1 MAGLSS
7 RQIGKFI
14 SKYGVYLFIA
24 YGFQKCYSNYSNA
37 EHTYKVQYSRFDHE
51 RKTTLEKLRNHID
64 AHSEP
69 KH

>member
-14 SKYGVYLFIA
+14 SKYGVFLFIA
-24 YGFQKCYSNYSNA
+24 YGFKKYYSNYSDT
-37 EHTYKVQYSRFDHE
+37 EHTYKLQYSKFDYE
-51 RKTTLEKLRNHID
+51 RKTTLEKLRNHLD

-69 KH
+69 KL